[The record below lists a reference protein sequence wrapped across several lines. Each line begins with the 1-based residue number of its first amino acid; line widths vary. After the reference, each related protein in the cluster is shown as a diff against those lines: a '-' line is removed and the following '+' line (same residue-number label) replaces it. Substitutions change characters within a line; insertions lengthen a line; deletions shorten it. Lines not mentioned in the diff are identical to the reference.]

1 MTLGEARIVKCA
13 LEAQQCGW
21 MAVREGADKVRKMG
35 RAQVTREFTS
45 RMGYLDFILN
55 VMGN

>member
-1 MTLGEARIVKCA
+1 MTLGKAGIVKCA

-21 MAVREGADKVRKMG
+21 MAVRKGADKVRKMS
-35 RAQVTREFTS
+35 RAHVTRELTN